1 MSYVS
6 LLILGLMDNIRG
18 PFYPDVLHDL
28 SLNPTRGSVFFAA
41 ASFAALGGNFLGSF
55 LLGRLTAHGL
65 MNFSII
71 GLGLGFWL
79 ISKSLSFS
87 SMVVFC
93 IVFGIHFGMLNVSQN
108 VVVQRNASLR
118 YRRQIFNGL
127 HGMYGLAALTA
138 PLLATGFLTM
148 NWSWRP
154 SFTFIGLVAAGV
166 GIVFLIKG
174 WKWGQA
180 KVSFDSENTDGEF
193 KLYPAVLLSLALGF
207 YVVAELALST
217 RFPLWVRA
225 VHGLPP
231 HVGNSYMALFCGG
244 LFASRMM
251 FSFIPFSQF
260 SNVFVLAMSA
270 FLGLIAF
277 AIGLM
282 VHPLFAALSGVFMG
296 PFYPV
301 IMDEM
306 SHRFGAEASRVIG
319 WSITC
324 ASVCI
329 VIMHFTLGVLTDAF
343 GVHRALWFGPIS
355 LSFCLLVLFLV
366 SRKSEEL

>member
-28 SLNPTRGSVFFAA
+28 SLNPTNGSVFFAA

-55 LLGRLTAHGL
+55 LLSKVTAHGL

-79 ISKSLSFS
+79 IGKSTNFP
-87 SMVVFC
+87 SMVIFC
-93 IVFGIHFGMLNVSQN
+93 ILFGIHFGMLNVSQN
-108 VVVQRNASLR
+108 VVVQRNAVLE
-118 YRRQIFNGL
+118 YRRRIFNGL
-127 HGMYGLAALTA
+127 HGMYGLAALIA
-138 PLLATGFLTM
+138 PLLATAFLSVGW
-148 NWSWRP
+148 NWRP
-154 SFTFIGLVAAGV
+154 SFSFVGLGAAGIGV
-166 GIVFLIKG
+166 LFLLKG

-180 KVSFDSENTDGEF
+180 QMTVAQETSGGKF
-193 KLYPAVLLSLALGF
+193 KIYPVVLLSLALGF

-217 RFPLWVRA
+217 RFPLWVREI
-225 VHGLPP
+225 HGFSP
-231 HVGNSYMALFCGG
+231 HVANSYMALFCAG
-244 LFASRMM
+244 LFLSRMV

-260 SNVFVLAMSA
+260 SNVFVLSMSA
-270 FLGLIAF
+270 FLGLVAF
-277 AIGLM
+277 AIGLI
-282 VHPLFAALSGVFMG
+282 VHPLFAASAGLFMG

-306 SHRFGAEASRVIG
+306 SNRFGHEASRAIG

-324 ASVCI
+324 ASICI

-343 GVHRALWFGPIS
+343 GVHRALWFGPVTLS
-355 LSFCLLVLFLV
+355 LSLLVLFLI
-366 SRKSEEL
+366 SRRSE